1 MHRLPAV
8 LLVMIALA
16 ASSDAQMLDSLMTWR
31 TYSGEAEA
39 RVHVYLSNDLNR
51 PVTVVVD
58 ESASNRH
65 GMATD
70 DARYLADVIG
80 REIGHDPVEITFIF
94 RISASSFCECPAGNK
109 MLLLRATFT
118 RTRAGNLATPN
129 WRVLTRDELA
139 ELTDRQL
146 Y

>member
-1 MHRLPAV
+1 MIGLSIPAE
-8 LLVMIALA
+8 
-16 ASSDAQMLDSLMTWR
+16 AQIRDSLMTWR

-58 ESASNRH
+58 ESASNRST
-65 GMATD
+65 MVTD
-70 DARYLADVIG
+70 DARYLADVIA
-80 REIGHDPVEITFIF
+80 REIGYDPVEISFVF
-94 RISASSFCECPAGNK
+94 RISASSFCECSAGNK

-118 RTRAGNLATPN
+118 RTRTGNLATPN